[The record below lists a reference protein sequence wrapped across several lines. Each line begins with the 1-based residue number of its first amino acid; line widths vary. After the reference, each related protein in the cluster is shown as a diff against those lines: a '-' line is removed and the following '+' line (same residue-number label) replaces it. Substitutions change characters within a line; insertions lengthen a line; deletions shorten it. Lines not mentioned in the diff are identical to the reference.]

1 MSLKLPSDIL
11 IVAAHS
17 DDEVLMA
24 GGLLIKNKNL
34 GGSNKIIFFT
44 DGTSSR
50 GESCKNK
57 QRRYKETQEA
67 ANILCAEIVYSGNF
81 PDNKLD
87 SVPLLDIIKIIE
99 KQILLIKPQ
108 IIVTHCQDELN
119 IDHQIVGRATLT
131 ACRPINDLNLLT
143 ILLGNVS
150 SSNEW
155 HINQISIKNNLFIDI
170 EKEKDLKYKALQL
183 YDSEKRNSPNP
194 RSLEMV
200 IAKDKFTGSIAG
212 FLSAE
217 SFFIHKTYL

>member
-1 MSLKLPSDIL
+1 MTLKLPCKIL
-11 IVAAHS
+11 VVAAHS

-34 GGSNKIIFFT
+34 GGTNKIIFFT
-44 DGTSSR
+44 DGISSR
-50 GESCKNK
+50 VQISKNK
-57 QRRYKETQEA
+57 PLRNKESIEA
-67 ANILCAEIVYSGNF
+67 ANILGAEIIYSGNF

-87 SVPLLDIIKIIE
+87 SVPLLDLIKIIE

-108 IIVTHCQDELN
+108 IIITHCQDELN

-131 ACRPINDLNLLT
+131 ACRPVNNLNLVT

-155 HINQISIKNNLFIDI
+155 HINQKSIKNNLFIDI

-183 YDSEKRNSPNP
+183 YDSEKRMSPNP

-200 IAKDKFTGSIAG
+200 TAKDKFTGSIAG

-217 SFFIHKTYL
+217 SFFIHKTCL